1 MILYISLIA
10 MTLIGAFASL
20 ALKKGCTNL
29 CIKTIYKNLWI
40 HIGGLLYLSTAFIN
54 IILLKYLDYTVVL
67 PFTSLTYVWSAIL
80 AFVFLKE
87 KIFGK
92 QKLGLAMIV
101 CGAFLLVVN

>member
-1 MILYISLIA
+1 MNLYISLIA

-20 ALKKGCTNL
+20 VLKKGCINL

-40 HIGGLLYLSTAFIN
+40 YIGGLLYLSTAFIN

-87 KIFGK
+87 KIHKK
-92 QKLGLAMIV
+92 QIMGLIMIV
-101 CGAFLLVVN
+101 MGAFLSTT